1 MYFNLGNRLFNF
13 VNMLKALEDGNYDK
27 VADEMLDSK
36 WAKQVKGRSIEL
48 ADMMREDKY
57 LV

>member
-1 MYFNLGNRLFNF
+1 
-13 VNMLKALEDGNYDK
+13 MLKALEDGNYDK

-48 ADMMREDKY
+48 AEMMREDKY

>member
-27 VADEMLDSK
+27 VAEEMLDSK

-48 ADMMREDKY
+48 AEMMREDKY